1 MVEGVIGH
9 VVLQIKRLVSNVKY
23 PATITLSR
31 TEILTPNTLT
41 IACIQSYDDHAYHI
55 TVTNRL
61 DSYDSL
67 DQPSTLKAVVHPCT
81 RGYAIVYSPFLAATL
96 LSKGW
101 RHGGLCRL
109 GPR

>member
-1 MVEGVIGH
+1 MGEGVIGH
-9 VVLQIKRLVSNVKY
+9 VVLQITRLVSNVKY

-67 DQPSTLKAVVHPCT
+67 DQPSCVYDAKSHDQWKAS
-81 RGYAIVYSPFLAATL
+81 RLIGI
-96 LSKGW
+96 LSINYTEA
-101 RHGGLCRL
+101 
-109 GPR
+109 